1 MALYDDYMTKFAN
14 PRGNGG
20 TSSIQA
26 NLERD
31 LVGANVDA
39 GLATSRLQKSN
50 EASNARSAFAAG
62 KASGQK
68 KVFKGRSS
76 GAYGAIGRLDSANMA
91 AVGKAQKQA
100 GELKLLSP
108 QARAERNAAIAQA
121 QAAATNSNM
130 SSFNALRSS
139 GSSLSYAQPTLLW

>member
-1 MALYDDYMTKFAN
+1 MALYDDYMTKLAN
-14 PRGNGG
+14 PKANGG
-20 TSSIQA
+20 TSTVNA

-39 GLATSRLQKSN
+39 GLAASRLQKSD
-50 EASNARSAFAAG
+50 ETSNARSAFAAG

-76 GAYGAIGRLDSANMA
+76 GAYGAIGRLDSANVA
-91 AVGKAQKQA
+91 AAGKAQKQA

-108 QARAERNAAIAQA
+108 QAQAERSAALAAAQA
-121 QAAATNSNM
+121 SSTASMNSMLN
-130 SSFNALRSS
+130 SSK
-139 GSSLSYAQPTLLW
+139 SSLQVMQPTLLW